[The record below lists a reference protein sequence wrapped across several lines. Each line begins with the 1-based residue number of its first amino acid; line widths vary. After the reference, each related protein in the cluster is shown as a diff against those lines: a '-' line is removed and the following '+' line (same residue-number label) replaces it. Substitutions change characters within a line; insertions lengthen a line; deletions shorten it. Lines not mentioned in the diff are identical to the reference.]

1 MFTIDSTVTVSRISC
16 GDPPGSLTTEP
27 IGWSEGAVV
36 TQGEQI
42 QFLATTILLPLH
54 RTVGVWACTVLGMI
68 YPLLLAAGSAPGTP
82 VRAMQLLYVVTAAA
96 GGITAL
102 WTLPFTRGA
111 TIRLVATHKGGLR
124 GAGLADR
131 DAGLSLHQS
140 QYDKTVF
147 SLIFPVSELQIGE
160 YAVKA

>member
-1 MFTIDSTVTVSRISC
+1 
-16 GDPPGSLTTEP
+16 
-27 IGWSEGAVV
+27 
-36 TQGEQI
+36 
-42 QFLATTILLPLH
+42 
-54 RTVGVWACTVLGMI
+54 MI

-96 GGITAL
+96 GGIAAL

-111 TIRLVATHKGGLR
+111 TIRLVAHAKGGQR

-147 SLIFPVSELQIGE
+147 SLIFPVSELQIGQ
-160 YAVKA
+160 YR